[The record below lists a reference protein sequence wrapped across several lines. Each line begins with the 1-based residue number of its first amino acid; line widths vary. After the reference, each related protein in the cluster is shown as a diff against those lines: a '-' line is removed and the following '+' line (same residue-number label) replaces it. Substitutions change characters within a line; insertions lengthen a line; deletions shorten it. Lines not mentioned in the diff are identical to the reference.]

1 MKISNDE
8 ITCMR
13 YFYDLTNVECNDCIL
28 SDDAIAYLVKSGEIG
43 KAIGKKGTNIQR
55 LRDYVKKNIFV
66 FEEAQSEEMFVK
78 KAFNV
83 SEPILQEMEVNNKKV
98 VFIKLNAS
106 DKSTL
111 RRGAIMVFAKEFF
124 QRIYGKEIKIQSR

>member
-1 MKISNDE
+1 
-8 ITCMR
+8 MR
-13 YFYDLTNVECNDCIL
+13 YFYDITNVECNDCIL
-28 SDDAIAYLVKSGEIG
+28 SDEAIAYLVKSGDMG
-43 KAIGKKGTNIQR
+43 KAIGKKGINIQR

-66 FEEAQSEEMFVK
+66 FEEGQNEEMFIK

-83 SEPILQEMEVNNKKV
+83 SSPVLQEMEVNTKKV
-98 VFIKLNAS
+98 IFIKLNAS

-111 RRGAIMVFAKEFF
+111 RRGAIMLFAKEFF

>member
-1 MKISNDE
+1 
-8 ITCMR
+8 MR

-43 KAIGKKGTNIQR
+43 KAIGKKGANIQR